1 MNFIRKVVA
10 ATLSTL
16 FLLFFVINVDAKEV
30 TNNQFNGAF
39 SSPSID
45 YTKIIIT
52 TLFLIIFIVITLYL
66 VKKLRYNNNN
76 SQGLIEIIHSYP
88 ISTKD
93 KLLIVKAAQDYLLLG
108 ASNRGIR
115 KLHILD
121 KEYVES
127 LVDKK
132 NANANEFATIFAG
145 LIGKRDHA

>member
-1 MNFIRKVVA
+1 MENIRKVVVV
-10 ATLSTL
+10 TLSTL
-16 FLLFFVINVDAKEV
+16 FLLFLSINIDAREV
-30 TNNQFNGAF
+30 TSNQFNSAF
-39 SSPSID
+39 SNPSIN

-52 TLFLIIFIVITLYL
+52 TLLLIVFIVVALYL
-66 VKKLRYNNNN
+66 VKKFRYNNING
-76 SQGLIEIIHSYP
+76 QGLIEIVHSYP

-108 ASNRGIR
+108 ASNGGIR

-121 KEYVES
+121 KEYVDG

-132 NANANEFATIFAG
+132 SANAKEFATIFAG